1 MTQVENI
8 PTAQIIPGDNDRT
21 VFDQRQIESLA
32 ASIAANGLAQP
43 VTVRILDTDT
53 PDPLYQI
60 VAGERRYRACKLLGM
75 ESIPAIVADLTD
87 EEAAAVM
94 LAENTARADLDPIDQ
109 ALAYQKRMQRF
120 GWSAQTVAEKAGVT
134 SVHVLFRLKLLK
146 LRPNL
151 QDLVRTGSLPLGYA
165 QILADADL
173 DPNRQM
179 LAFSKLRDNPN
190 PTTGWF
196 RRLCGQLL
204 EEQAQRNLFDMGAF
218 VTCTP
223 APAAPADEPPHPGT
237 TRAPALGAT
246 LQEVIR
252 YQVLFWQRA
261 AASWEKLGKTFKKQE
276 CEAAALALS
285 HLVE

>member
-21 VFDQRQIESLA
+21 VFDPARIADLA

-43 VTVRILDTDT
+43 VTVRILDTNT

-60 VAGERRYRACKLLGM
+60 VAGERRFRACKSLGM
-75 ESIPAIVADLTD
+75 ETIPAIIADLNE

-120 GWSAQTVAEKAGVT
+120 GWSVAEVAQKAGV
-134 SVHVLFRLKLLK
+134 SAVHVQFRLKLLR
-146 LRPNL
+146 LRSDL
-151 QDLVRTGSLPLGYA
+151 QGLVRTGSLPLGYA
-165 QILADADL
+165 QIIADADL

-179 LAFSKLRDNPN
+179 IAFSKLRDNPS

-204 EEQAQRNLFDMGAF
+204 EEQAQRNLFDLGSF

-223 APAAPADEPPHPGT
+223 AQPAPAEEPAHPAT
-237 TRAPALGAT
+237 HKAPALGNS
-246 LQEVIR
+246 LPEIIR
-252 YQVLFWQRA
+252 YQVSFWQRA
-261 AASWEKLGKTFKKQE
+261 AASWDKLGKTFKKQE

-285 HLVE
+285 HLID